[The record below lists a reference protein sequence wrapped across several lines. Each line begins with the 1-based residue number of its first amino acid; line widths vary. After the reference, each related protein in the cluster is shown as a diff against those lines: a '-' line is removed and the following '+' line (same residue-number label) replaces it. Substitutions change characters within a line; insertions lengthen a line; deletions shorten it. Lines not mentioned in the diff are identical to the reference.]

1 MSEICCFMQKRCNTS
16 WKQESMY
23 ENPSRRVVM
32 LHDLPPIGHCF
43 LGAAHSGADSPVEEQ
58 AVPSAY
64 RHVLCGILHQFGCS
78 DLHCTDGS

>member
-1 MSEICCFMQKRCNTS
+1 
-16 WKQESMY
+16 
-23 ENPSRRVVM
+23 M

-43 LGAAHSGADSPVEEQ
+43 MGDAHSGADSPVEEQ

>member
-1 MSEICCFMQKRCNTS
+1 
-16 WKQESMY
+16 MY

-32 LHDLPPIGHCF
+32 LHDLPPVGHCF

-64 RHVLCGILHQFGCS
+64 RHILCGILHQFGCS

>member
-1 MSEICCFMQKRCNTS
+1 MPEQKQILRISSTDNIRYS
-16 WKQESMY
+16 VL
-23 ENPSRRVVM
+23 RL
-32 LHDLPPIGHCF
+32 LHECLAAAARKGD
-43 LGAAHSGADSPVEEQ
+43 AHSGADSPVEEQ